1 MDLINLLNKQADTPA
16 AAPANSATATA
27 TTETPNQTPSLDYGS
42 KSPSPDH
49 SKSRHTSE
57 TAPSSLSHSHALS
70 AATGPGPALVSSLPP
85 SRSMTSRA
93 ASRGRQPWSAG
104 GYSLPLLP
112 EGKEEVQVAP
122 LSSRPPLYRGPSYEQ
137 SNEHGYSMSNG
148 SDTFYRHHMNSSS
161 RLSSA
166 SLATPREF
174 DFPFNDPASKMRHH
188 MSDSR
193 SSMSSYVSSAFSHSR
208 LSSASTVGH
217 LASLTEDQLHLEKP
231 LPSHLRNDHSQSQMP
246 TLPRVSEME
255 RRPSQYRTES
265 MPIIPSM
272 GYNQSH
278 GPRRTSSDIETPAL
292 GSSQPESHRLA
303 HGSSVSSTYLPAT
316 PVDPVRKQ
324 SQSQQRPDEE
334 QHHGFGHSHKR
345 SISMPDIPKDL
356 GPVPNGHMPHPPQS
370 SHGHAHA
377 HSPSSSMTPPALPRA
392 HSHARTHSQAHA
404 SAHSSRPRPLASA
417 SSSVPEFT
425 GLSSLEFYPSF
436 AIDSM
441 YESKARCMYVDDCKT
456 GSTLRKAISHIFGR
470 NKLCTRLVPDSVWV
484 HFCRKHY
491 QRSRYRSAGDYSKL
505 QIVLVQTQI
514 QRVQRW
520 SDDNLNSGRP
530 GELTHWSLCIRKREA
545 KRLEKAAGR
554 KGNSSIPSSDDEL
567 EDQSC
572 DANPKGTEVPH
583 WLISHC
589 GNKYNSEEILGII
602 NRLQQDMENGKIT
615 QFPDIEIL
623 PSISYDGPAGQKRKT
638 MSVSSSM
645 AAPPYRR
652 TQSMSF
658 SSAPVNTMD
667 GMPPPRLGPN
677 EYYYGQD
684 SDHMHSRGKRQRVSD
699 VSAHNASR
707 YLPNMRGPDGP
718 QVNQHAASDVS
729 GHHPHGRSQSDI
741 SQFVGSMPMRT
752 QAHAESRLSI
762 SRQGSVPFGQ
772 ENDGPRTS
780 FAPSL
785 TLDTARVTSQP
796 LHQHHQQSPYSVLP
810 PMFPAN
816 YGKNNGN
823 DRACLPPSTPLS
835 ATTSE
840 GNGFHSGHVR
850 QSSSP
855 NGPLIAS
862 ASVGN
867 LVTAAPVPRRPFV
880 SSAIA
885 TLEEERRSLEAEA
898 PVFSRPP
905 AAVPVHAP

>member
-1 MDLINLLNKQADTPA
+1 MDLVNLLNKPADGSAKA
-16 AAPANSATATA
+16 AAVATALK
-27 TTETPNQTPSLDYGS
+27 TPNQTPSLDYGS
-42 KSPSPDH
+42 KSPSPDR
-49 SKSRHTSE
+49 SKSRHASE
-57 TAPSSLSHSHALS
+57 AAPSSIAHAISLS
-70 AATGPGPALVSSLPP
+70 AATGPGPAIVSSLPP
-85 SRSMTSRA
+85 ARSMSSRA

-122 LSSRPPLYRGPSYEQ
+122 LSSRPPLYRGPSYDQ
-137 SNEHGYSMSNG
+137 SSNEHGYSMSNG

-174 DFPFNDPASKMRHH
+174 DFSFNDPAAKMRHH

-217 LASLTEDQLHLEKP
+217 LASLAEDQLHLEKP
-231 LPSHLRNDHSQSQMP
+231 IPSHLRNDHSQSQMQ

-272 GYNQSH
+272 GYNQPQ
-278 GPRRTSSDIETPAL
+278 GPRRTSSDVEPPL
-292 GSSQPESHRLA
+292 MGSSQAGPLRSA
-303 HGSSVSSTYLPAT
+303 HNPSVSATYPPKVAVDASTGKPDHA
-316 PVDPVRKQ
+316 
-324 SQSQQRPDEE
+324 QQHRDGD
-334 QHHGFGHSHKR
+334 QQHGFGHRHKR

-356 GPVPNGHMPHPPQS
+356 VAQNPNPTHQQQAS
-370 SHGHAHA
+370 HAHT
-377 HSPSSSMTPPALPRA
+377 HSPSSSMTPPALPQV
-392 HSHARTHSQAHA
+392 HSHARTLSQAPGPDHA
-404 SAHSSRPRPLASA
+404 SRPRTLASA
-417 SSSVPEFT
+417 SSSSTNPEFT

-567 EDQSC
+567 DDQSGEG
-572 DANPKGTEVPH
+572 NPKGTEVPH

-602 NRLQQDMENGKIT
+602 TRLQQDMENGKIS

-623 PSISYDGPAGQKRKT
+623 PSISYDGPAGQKRKALST
-638 MSVSSSM
+638 PSSM

-658 SSAPVNTMD
+658 ASAPVGAMD
-667 GMPPPRLGPN
+667 GMPPPRLGSN
-677 EYYYGQD
+677 DYYYCQD
-684 SDHMHSRGKRQRVSD
+684 SEPVHSHAKRQRVSD
-699 VSAHNASR
+699 VSAHNVNR
-707 YLPNMRGPDGP
+707 YLPALRGSESSQLSQSVVPE
-718 QVNQHAASDVS
+718 ASP
-729 GHHPHGRSQSDI
+729 HPHGRSQSDI
-741 SQFVGSMPMRT
+741 SQFVGNMPMRT
-752 QAHAESRLSI
+752 HAHAESHSSI
-762 SRQGSVPFGQ
+762 SRQRPLAFGQ
-772 ENDGPRTS
+772 ENDVTPTS
-780 FAPSL
+780 FAPAL
-785 TLDTARVTSQP
+785 TLDTGRAISQQP
-796 LHQHHQQSPYSVLP
+796 HQHHQYSPFTVLP
-810 PMFPAN
+810 PMFPSSH
-816 YGKNNGN
+816 GKVNNN

-835 ATTSE
+835 ATSE
-840 GNGFHSGHVR
+840 NNGFHSAHIR

-855 NGPLIAS
+855 NGSFIAS
-862 ASVGN
+862 ASAGN
-867 LVTAAPVPRRPFV
+867 LVTAAPVPRRPFAP
-880 SSAIA
+880 SAIA

-898 PVFSRPP
+898 PIFSQPS
-905 AAVPVHAP
+905 AVVSVHAP